1 MAIAHESAGPKL
13 DIICK
18 DAPQPLGY
26 LARDT
31 DGFVGHIC
39 HVLDNFDS
47 EPMSAL
53 RQRAREHVQQF
64 TDDAFARQFTQVFGD
79 FLLKHSPAGKA
90 KAA

>member
-26 LARDT
+26 LARDP
-31 DGFVGHIC
+31 DGFVTSIC
-39 HVLDNFDS
+39 DVLDNFDS
-47 EPMSAL
+47 ERLLAL
-53 RQRAREHVQQF
+53 RQRARTHVQQF
-64 TDDAFARQFTQVFGD
+64 TDETFVQHFTTVFED
-79 FLLKHSPAGKA
+79 FLTKHRSSGKS